1 MGGAQFDIDADG
13 EHVYLIQVHDVD
25 DETTIEL
32 RLSEDAA
39 RDLDV
44 EATQEGQV
52 AAATVRY
59 LLARQEA
66 FDLPSELDIEDIMAA
81 YPDFTEVIRGEV
93 GALPRPDRSARDRH
107 RSTNVDLR

>member
-1 MGGAQFDIDADG
+1 MDGEQFDIEADG

-25 DETTIEL
+25 DEIAIEL
-32 RLSEDAA
+32 RLGEGAA

-44 EATQEGQV
+44 EGTQEGKV

-66 FDLPSELDIEDIMAA
+66 FDLPSELDFEDIMAA
-81 YPDFTEVIRGEV
+81 YPDFTEVIRRDV
-93 GALPRPDRSARDRH
+93 GRLPRPDRSL
-107 RSTNVDLR
+107 T

>member
-1 MGGAQFDIDADG
+1 MGGEQFDFEADG
-13 EHVYLIQVHDVD
+13 EHAYLIKVHDVD
-25 DETTIEL
+25 DEITIEL
-32 RLSEDAA
+32 RLGEDAA

-44 EATQEGQV
+44 EGTQEGQL

-81 YPDFTEVIRGEV
+81 YPDFTEVIRRQV
-93 GALPRPDRSARDRH
+93 GALARPDRSAM
-107 RSTNVDLR
+107 